1 MYGTALLLAPA
12 VLGVVSALGMLSFAV
27 GAIIANPVVATIGGV
42 VIGLGALG
50 FAFADAG
57 KKRKKLRKIV
67 VDLVMASVRE
77 PKSDGR
83 VRKLKRTSF

>member
-50 FAFADAG
+50 FALLM
-57 KKRKKLRKIV
+57 RV
-67 VDLVMASVRE
+67 
-77 PKSDGR
+77 KSA
-83 VRKLKRTSF
+83 KS